1 MCEEGSGVI
10 ARVFG
15 AIRDIVGCFG
25 PRSAVHSVHVPSDL
39 ELEREVEPD
48 RAK

>member
-1 MCEEGSGVI
+1 VI
-10 ARVFG
+10 ARAFG

-25 PRSAVHSVHVPSDL
+25 PRSTVHSVHVPGDVEL
-39 ELEREVEPD
+39 ELEIEPD

>member
-1 MCEEGSGVI
+1 VI
-10 ARVFG
+10 ARALG

-25 PRSAVHSVHVPSDL
+25 PRSAVLSAHEKGDL
-39 ELEREVEPD
+39 ELEREIEPD